1 MGRVR
6 KDSVHDSSFANNKPA
21 KLSTKKL
28 TTNNLCTKC
37 KKEERRQNDTC
48 TICNLP
54 SFSLPK
60 LQKISNVQITT
71 FAYLIQALMDGGYN
85 ATVVQSDDNGEFSGD
100 YYCLQCKELD
110 ILEHSSS
117 EKEYTPNRKLS
128 ISSASSSRSSGSTS
142 HKKLK
147 SNNGTSHIPSPE
159 PYILD
164 NGTNSTTEAEHD
176 NNNHS
181 PHGVQGLQT
190 QSKPT
195 CKLQKITS
203 PTKRS
208 NSQGNNEVERQETV
222 SITTS
227 TVSVSETTLF
237 HPYNFP
243 NPISYN
249 RALLRVAQIREFILT
264 HCPAATRVESIDG
277 AENSNNRPVSLKLAE
292 ELWKKMERL
301 EKTHDRRKYNKQ

>member
-37 KKEERRQNDTC
+37 KKEENKIGTC
-48 TICNLP
+48 TIYKPTFVLTP
-54 SFSLPK
+54 E
-60 LQKISNVQITT
+60 LQKISNVQIIT
-71 FAYLIQALMDGGYN
+71 FAYFIQALMDGGYN
-85 ATVVQSDDNGEFSGD
+85 ATVVQS
-100 YYCLQCKELD
+100 ELD

-147 SNNGTSHIPSPE
+147 SNNGMSHIPSPE
-159 PYILD
+159 PYILE
-164 NGTNSTTEAEHD
+164 NGTNPTTEAEHD

-181 PHGVQGLQT
+181 PHGVQGSQT

-208 NSQGNNEVERQETV
+208 NSQGNDEVERQETV

-227 TVSVSETTLF
+227 TVSVSETTYF
-237 HPYNFP
+237 HPYTFP

-264 HCPAATRVESIDG
+264 HCPAATRMESVDG

>member
-6 KDSVHDSSFANNKPA
+6 KDSVHDSSFANNKTA
-21 KLSTKKL
+21 KLSAKKL

-37 KKEERRQNDTC
+37 KKEESVDGRW
-48 TICNLP
+48 
-54 SFSLPK
+54 
-60 LQKISNVQITT
+60 
-71 FAYLIQALMDGGYN
+71 IQCDRCLKWYHTACVRIQL
-85 ATVVQSDDNGEFSGD
+85 DDNGEFSED
-100 YYCLQCKELD
+100 YYCIQCRELD

-117 EKEYTPNRKLS
+117 EKEYTPSRKLS

-159 PYILD
+159 PYILE

-181 PHGVQGLQT
+181 PHVIQ
-190 QSKPT
+190 
-195 CKLQKITS
+195 
-203 PTKRS
+203 
-208 NSQGNNEVERQETV
+208 VERQETV

-227 TVSVSETTLF
+227 TVSVSETTIF

-264 HCPAATRVESIDG
+264 HCPAATKMENADG
-277 AENSNNRPVSLKLAE
+277 AENGGNRPVSLQLAE
-292 ELWKKMERL
+292 ELWKKMEKL
-301 EKTHDRRKYNKQ
+301 EKTHDRRKYNNH

>member
-6 KDSVHDSSFANNKPA
+6 KDSVHDSSFANNKTA
-21 KLSTKKL
+21 KLSAKKL

-37 KKEERRQNDTC
+37 KKEESVDGRW
-48 TICNLP
+48 
-54 SFSLPK
+54 
-60 LQKISNVQITT
+60 
-71 FAYLIQALMDGGYN
+71 IQCDRCLKWYHTACVRIQL
-85 ATVVQSDDNGEFSGD
+85 DDNGEFSED
-100 YYCLQCKELD
+100 YYCIQCRELD

-117 EKEYTPNRKLS
+117 EKEYTPSRKLS

-159 PYILD
+159 PYILE

-181 PHGVQGLQT
+181 PHVIQGSQT

-208 NSQGNNEVERQETV
+208 NHHGNNEVERQETV

-227 TVSVSETTLF
+227 TVSVSETTIF

-264 HCPAATRVESIDG
+264 HCPAATKMENADG
-277 AENSNNRPVSLKLAE
+277 AENGGNRPVSLQLAE
-292 ELWKKMERL
+292 ELWKKMEKL
-301 EKTHDRRKYNKQ
+301 EKTHDRRKYNNH